1 MPDHTMVDY
10 QDAPERPQ
18 SEDVD
23 MKDSYLP
30 TVKEVGPRL
39 GSTREGKKPR

>member
-1 MPDHTMVDY
+1 MADY

-23 MKDSYLP
+23 MKDEFQP
-30 TVKEVGPRL
+30 TVKEVGVML
-39 GSTREGKKPR
+39 GSAKDVMKPR

>member
-1 MPDHTMVDY
+1 MPDHTMADY

-23 MKDSYLP
+23 MKDEFHP
-30 TVKEVGPRL
+30 NVTVAGLRAGTK
-39 GSTREGKKPR
+39 REGKKPR